1 VNGMSDCIFCKIAHG
16 EIPADKIY
24 EDDKVIVFNDINPQS
39 PVHFLVIPKEHIS
52 SIKEIDENN
61 VSIISHIVLI
71 IKKIAKEKGLDEK
84 GYRIINNCGEYGGQ
98 TVEHLH
104 FHVLGGRQLLWP
116 PG

>member
-1 VNGMSDCIFCKIAHG
+1 MSDCIFCKIAHG